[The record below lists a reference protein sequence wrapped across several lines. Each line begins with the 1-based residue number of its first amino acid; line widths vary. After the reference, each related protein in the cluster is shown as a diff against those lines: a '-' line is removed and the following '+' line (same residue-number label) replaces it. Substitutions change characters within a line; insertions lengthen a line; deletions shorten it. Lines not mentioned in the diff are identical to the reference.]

1 MRLELS
7 VTPLE
12 KYLDLVPNG
21 TSQFQCFW
29 SRLAPHG
36 EYLCVGYKTQRCS
49 TRIRSYVERV
59 ALTDIYADGIA
70 DVELLGDNV
79 RLIYFTWE
87 RGQKYCVGTRVRS
100 GRLPVVV
107 LQHG

>member
-1 MRLELS
+1 M
-7 VTPLE
+7 
-12 KYLDLVPNG
+12 
-21 TSQFQCFW
+21 
-29 SRLAPHG
+29 
-36 EYLCVGYKTQRCS
+36 
-49 TRIRSYVERV
+49 

-87 RGQKYCVGTRVRS
+87 RGQKYWLGTRVRS